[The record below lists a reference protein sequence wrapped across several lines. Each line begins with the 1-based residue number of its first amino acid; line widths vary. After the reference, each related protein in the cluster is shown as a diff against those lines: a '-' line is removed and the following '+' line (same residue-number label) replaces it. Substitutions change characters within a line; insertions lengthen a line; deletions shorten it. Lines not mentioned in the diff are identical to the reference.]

1 MNLGHT
7 IAQLRAEKN
16 ISQRQLAKEL
26 SVSVGVVGMWETN
39 KRLPSLE
46 CFISI
51 IDYFAVSADYLL
63 RNDRRLRQEEYI
75 STHTELP
82 TETQKILETFSSL
95 NEDNKDILIGEAK
108 KLLKNQ
114 HLEEKRSSSMAI
126 PKAT

>member
-7 IAQLRAEKN
+7 IAQLRAERK
-16 ISQRQLAKEL
+16 ISQRQLAKDL
-26 SVSVGVVGMWETN
+26 SVSIGVVGMWETN

-51 IDYFAVSADYLL
+51 IDYFAVSADFLL
-63 RNDRRLRQEEYI
+63 RDDRKIKPENRI
-75 STHTELP
+75 SAADEHSIEVK
-82 TETQKILETFSSL
+82 KILETFYAL

-114 HLEEKRSSSMAI
+114 RLEEKRH
-126 PKAT
+126 P

>member
-16 ISQRQLAKEL
+16 ISQRQLAKDL

-51 IDYFAVSADYLL
+51 IDYFAVSADFLL
-63 RNDRRLRQEEYI
+63 KDDRKIKFDNNLYTADEQAVEVK
-75 STHTELP
+75 
-82 TETQKILETFSSL
+82 KILETFYAL

-114 HLEEKRSSSMAI
+114 RLDEKRSSSMAI
-126 PKAT
+126 QKAT